1 MSRPAYTPRMP
12 IEGSP
17 GGPSLLTVGDL
28 MLDVR
33 TSSGALAHGGDVHG
47 RVFIQPGGTSANAAV
62 WAVSA
67 GASATV
73 VGAVGADVPGRLLRE
88 ALEARGVRAALVAVP
103 TMPTGTMLVVHEAG
117 DRSMVADRGANARLT
132 PADLPADISVDA
144 LLVSGYLLLQEPTT
158 ETAVEALERTGAV
171 LAAVDTASW
180 PLLEAFGVDR
190 FFQQTARATVVLT
203 NELEAKVLTGRD
215 GEDACRVLGDRF
227 RVAAVK
233 LGARGA
239 VLSVDGELSTSSGEP
254 VREVDPTGAGDA
266 FDGVLLV
273 SLASGLDPGE
283 ALRLACHAGAQVA
296 ASESA
301 WPAEAP

>member
-1 MSRPAYTPRMP
+1 VSWPAYTPRMS
-12 IEGSP
+12 IGRTA
-17 GGPSLLTVGDL
+17 GGPTVLAVGDL

-33 TSSGALAHGGDVHG
+33 AASGSLARGGDVHG
-47 RVFIQPGGTSANAAV
+47 RVLVQPGGTSANAAV

-67 GASATV
+67 GARATV
-73 VGAVGADVPGRLLRE
+73 VGAVGDDVPGRLLRE
-88 ALEARGVRAALVAVP
+88 ALEARGVHAAVVAVP
-103 TMPTGTMLVVHEAG
+103 DVPTGTMLVIHEAG
-117 DRSMVADRGANARLT
+117 DRSMVADRGANARLM
-132 PADLPADISVDA
+132 PSDLPADPAVGA

-158 ETAVEALERTGAV
+158 ETAVEALGGTHTG

-190 FFQQTARATVVLT
+190 FFRETTSATVVLT

-215 GEDACRVLGDRF
+215 GEDACGELGDRF
-227 RVAAVK
+227 RIAAVK

-239 VLSVDGELSTSSGEP
+239 VLSIDGERSTCRAEP

-266 FDGVLLV
+266 FDGVLLT
-273 SLASGLDPGE
+273 SLAAGVDPGD
-283 ALRLACHAGAQVA
+283 ALQRACHAGALVA

>member
-1 MSRPAYTPRMP
+1 MSPSAYTPRMP
-12 IEGSP
+12 IERHP
-17 GGPSLLTVGDL
+17 GGPSLLAVGDL

-33 TSSGALAHGGDVHG
+33 TSSRALAHGGDVHG
-47 RVFIQPGGTSANAAV
+47 RVLVQPGGSSANAAV
-62 WAVSA
+62 WSVSA
-67 GASATV
+67 GAMATV

-88 ALEARGVRAALVAVP
+88 ALEARGVHAALVAVP

-117 DRSMVADRGANARLT
+117 DRSMVADRGANASLT
-132 PADLPADISVDA
+132 PADLPVDLSVSA

-158 ETAVEALERTGAV
+158 ETAVEALGRARTD

-180 PLLEAFGVDR
+180 PLLEAFGVNR
-190 FFQQTARATVVLT
+190 FFQRTARATVVLT

-215 GEDACRVLGDRF
+215 GQDACRVLGDRF

-239 VLSVDGELSTSSGEP
+239 YLSVDGVLSASSGEP
-254 VREVDPTGAGDA
+254 VNEVDPTGAGDA
-266 FDGVLLV
+266 FDGVLLA
-273 SLASGLDPGE
+273 SLATGVEPGE
-283 ALRLACHAGAQVA
+283 ALRRACHAGAQVA